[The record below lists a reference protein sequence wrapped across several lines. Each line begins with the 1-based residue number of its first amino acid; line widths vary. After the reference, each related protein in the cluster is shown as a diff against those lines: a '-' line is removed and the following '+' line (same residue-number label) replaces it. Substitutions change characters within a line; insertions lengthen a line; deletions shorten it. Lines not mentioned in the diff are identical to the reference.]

1 MLCDINMPIV
11 SGFEVLEHLI
21 ELAPRFGRIPFVF
34 LTAMSDREN
43 ELRARR
49 LGADDYVT
57 KPIDF
62 DVLYTI
68 INARLASVARN
79 EIWPKLTVLN
89 EREIQM
95 LTLIA
100 RGNTSAQIA
109 ETIGLTKRTVDF
121 HLDNARRKLGAA
133 TRTEAAFK
141 AAVGKLIEP

>member
-1 MLCDINMPIV
+1 
-11 SGFEVLEHLI
+11 
-21 ELAPRFGRIPFVF
+21 
-34 LTAMSDREN
+34 
-43 ELRARR
+43 
-49 LGADDYVT
+49 
-57 KPIDF
+57 
-62 DVLYTI
+62 
-68 INARLASVARN
+68 
-79 EIWPKLTVLN
+79 VLN